1 MWGGATVAMALETEA
16 LALDEPTVR
25 KGVDAL
31 LRTPDKGFYVIA
43 EAADGTPV
51 GQLMV
56 TSEWS
61 DWNNG
66 RWLLPLAVTMCP
78 GRPA

>member
-1 MWGGATVAMALETEA
+1 MSPSSTVAMALETEA

-31 LRTPDKGFYVIA
+31 LRSPDKGFYVIA

-66 RWLLPLAVTMCP
+66 RRRR
-78 GRPA
+78 GRPSPARPA